1 MTEKVSKLTGRGHL
15 DPRHGCRENMNE
27 GKSVGLEVFV
37 CLTRFGM
44 KLEVR
49 PEPSNIQLSQSKQL
63 RLEKS

>member
-1 MTEKVSKLTGRGHL
+1 
-15 DPRHGCRENMNE
+15 MNE

-37 CLTRFGM
+37 CFARFGR

-49 PEPSNIQLSQSKQL
+49 TEPSNTQLSQSKQL

>member
-1 MTEKVSKLTGRGHL
+1 
-15 DPRHGCRENMNE
+15 MNE

-37 CLTRFGM
+37 GLARFGM

-49 PEPSNIQLSQSKQL
+49 TEPSNIQLSQSKQL

>member
-1 MTEKVSKLTGRGHL
+1 
-15 DPRHGCRENMNE
+15 MNE

-37 CLTRFGM
+37 CLARFGM

-49 PEPSNIQLSQSKQL
+49 TEPSNIQLSQSKQL